1 MPRLT
6 LAMGFGRVAA
16 AITAPPP
23 LIHVLTPVLAVPTQP
38 PVGNYLPID
47 QVRPEIA
54 EAYVQEVWVKAQ
66 KMLAGCKETCDEN
79 KVDAQVVL
87 VNGNDVADTIS
98 SLVAQ
103 HQIQILVVGASR
115 GFFSSEKTEPVW
127 TTTVVGDSRR

>member
-1 MPRLT
+1 
-6 LAMGFGRVAA
+6 MGFGRVAA

-115 GFFSSEKTEPVW
+115 GFFSRTSSKICKGVP
-127 TTTVVGDSRR
+127 SLLNSNY